1 MKKLT
6 LLLTAFIA
14 SSILSCSSDD
24 SNTPILS
31 PTITQQN
38 NSEIIINGTN
48 YSTVNGY
55 LTRQTN
61 DGTGYKNLIVL
72 SDGEVLSDPYNADT
86 IDANS
91 YSNNTNNLVVLTVNS
106 TSINELAEG
115 TYNLDTT
122 DYAGSG
128 NLYWTT
134 IITGITLNNNLI
146 DNYGYESF
154 SSNNSSNPVTSGS
167 ITITKNINIYTISY
181 TLNLANST
189 ITGSY
194 VGELAELQYT
204 E

>member
-1 MKKLT
+1 MNKLT
-6 LLLTAFIA
+6 LLLIIFIT

-24 SNTPILS
+24 SIAPIIS
-31 PTITQQN
+31 PTINQQN
-38 NSEIIINGTN
+38 SSEIIINGTN

-61 DGTGYKNLIVL
+61 GGTGYKNLIIL
-72 SDGEVLSDPYNADT
+72 SDGEVLSNPYDADT

-91 YSNNTNNLVVLTVNS
+91 YSNDTNNLVVLTVNS

-122 DYAGSG
+122 DFAGSG

-134 IITGITLNNNLI
+134 VITGITLNNNLI
-146 DNYGYESF
+146 DNYAYESF
-154 SSNNSSNPVTSGS
+154 SSSNSSNTVTSGS
-167 ITITKNINIYTISY
+167 INISKNMNVYTISY
-181 TLNLANST
+181 TLNLANSS

-194 VGELAELQYT
+194 TGELIELQYT